1 MKFGPVP
8 IGECV
13 GGILAH
19 AVFLPSSDS
28 GKTAGRK
35 IAKGSVIT
43 ADLQQIIADSGITT
57 LTIARLEEDEIG
69 EDIAATRLI
78 AGLLPDD
85 DDRAGIIRVSKAA
98 TGRVNIYAECRGVL
112 RLDPDLIRAVNLV
125 DEGITLATLAHNQLV
140 EKGDMIATLK
150 VIPFGISTNAV
161 DAVVALVNPPDG
173 LGDALASVFAF
184 MPLSVRNFAL
194 IQTSVDGMKES
205 VLSAT
210 QGVTKARLN
219 QLDCTLVSSQRVP
232 HEEGAISAA
241 IENAKAEKAEVILI
255 CGASAIA
262 DRRDVVPQGI
272 VLSGGTVDH
281 LGLPVDPGNLL
292 MLAHIPAGKNSEIP
306 IIGMPGCARSPKL
319 NGFDWVLHLLLAGCQ
334 IDHVEIAGMAVGGL
348 LMEIASRPLPRKMT
362 ERQNT
367 SGELPQSS
375 QSSQSPQSPQLS
387 RAPSIAG
394 ILLAAGQSRRMGN
407 INKLLGDSDGQPL
420 VRRCAQAML
429 DGGIKELI
437 VVTGHQASAIERALD
452 GLPLR
457 FVHNP
462 DFATGQAGSVGI
474 GIAAV
479 PDIYEGALIGLGDMP
494 YIGADLI
501 DALIADHEALPNSHS
516 RISFPEH
523 DGRRGNPVI
532 WGRAFFDD
540 LQMLSG
546 DAGGR
551 QILGH
556 NFAAVN
562 SFGWHDDNI
571 HFDIDTPQ
579 DALSAPKR
587 DHKNRSG

>member
-8 IGECV
+8 IDECV

-19 AVFLPSSDS
+19 AVFLPPSGSD
-28 GKTAGRK
+28 KTAGRK

-43 ADLQQIIADSGITT
+43 ADLQQIIADSGISTV
-57 LTIARLEEDEIG
+57 TIARLEEGEIG
-69 EDIAATRLI
+69 EDMAASRLI

-85 DDRAGIIRVSKAA
+85 DLAGLIRVSKAA

-112 RLDPDLIRAVNLV
+112 RLDPALIRAVNLV

-150 VIPFGISTNAV
+150 VIPFGISTDAV
-161 DAVVALVNPPDG
+161 DAVIALVNPPDG
-173 LGDALASVFAF
+173 LGDVPASVFAF
-184 MPLSVRNFAL
+184 MPLWVRKFAL

-210 QGVTKARLN
+210 QEVTKARLN
-219 QLDCTLVSSQRVP
+219 QLDCTLVSSQHVP

-241 IENAKAEKAEVILI
+241 IENAMAEKAEVILI

-272 VLSGGTVDH
+272 ALSGGTVDH

-292 MLAHIPAGKNSEIP
+292 MLAHIPAGKTSEIP

-334 IDHVEIAGMAVGGL
+334 IDHAEIADMAVGGL

-362 ERQNT
+362 ERRNT

-375 QSSQSPQSPQLS
+375 RLS
-387 RAPSIAG
+387 KSVKAHSIAG

-407 INKLLGDSDGQPL
+407 MNKLLGDSDGQVL

-437 VVTGHQASAIERALD
+437 VVTGHQASAIEQALN

-494 YIGADLI
+494 YIGAELI
-501 DALIADHEALPNSHS
+501 GALIADHEALPNSHS

-556 NFAAVN
+556 NFAAMN

-579 DALSAPKR
+579 DALSALKK
-587 DHKNRSG
+587 DHQS